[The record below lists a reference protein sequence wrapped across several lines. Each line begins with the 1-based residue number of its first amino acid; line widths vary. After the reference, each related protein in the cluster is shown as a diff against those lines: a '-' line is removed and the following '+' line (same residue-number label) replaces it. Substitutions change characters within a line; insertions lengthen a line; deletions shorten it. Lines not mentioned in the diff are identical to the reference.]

1 MNKKQQNIQ
10 FELVDFEFLTQE
22 EYQNQQA
29 DRVAKVV
36 FDGEENAE
44 KTGNLITQFVASYEQ
59 HNHEMPLNEW
69 LIAEFRKHP
78 VIWQDESEIISTSR
92 EVIASVQDANAAKE
106 SLDAHLDKG
115 KSRESWI
122 AKRIEDGAAAVGVT
136 QVGHYAENLDQA
148 LGDANL
154 KAFDSIFNKKEDV
167 FGDWEASASPHMH
180 GFIAEV
186 DVANQFNLNAS
197 ASQSDISAEV
207 LGSTG
212 LNSADLVIRDAAG
225 KVLQHVQVKSYADVN
240 QAVNNI
246 RSHGYQSGT
255 TLLVHENQVERLQ
268 REFPNLNVTSKLEA
282 GGVSSDMP
290 SYEKLKEL
298 QRDAQMREESRQFEW
313 NDINRI
319 NIAKGIGKQA
329 LLGAGIAAGMQGARI
344 LGRRIWNKITGKENP
359 PASEYLKEFFESSV
373 KSAKHVGVQ
382 VAVSGAVVVA
392 VKSGWLGKLLKG
404 KPAGLIANVVYVGME
419 NAKILYKLAKGEVSG
434 AEAMDAM
441 GNVTCS
447 ATGGIYGAGVGMA
460 EGAALGAAFGP
471 VGAAIGGFVGGIVGG
486 MAGSKIGDAVYAGG
500 KAIVKTA
507 VSVVKTLFEGMKE
520 AAKATLRVLNPLKW
534 FA

>member
-1 MNKKQQNIQ
+1 MSQKQKDIQ
-10 FELVDFEFLTQE
+10 SEIVDFEVITQE

-59 HNHEMPLNEW
+59 HKHEMPLNEW
-69 LIAEFRKHP
+69 LTAEFRKHP
-78 VIWQDESEIISTSR
+78 TIWQDEAEIESTSR
-92 EVIASVQDANAAKE
+92 EVIASVQDANTAKE
-106 SLDAHLDKG
+106 SLYAHLDKG

-122 AKRIEDGAAAVGVT
+122 AKKIEDGAAVAGVT
-136 QVGHYAENLDQA
+136 QVGFYAKNLDQA
-148 LGDANL
+148 LSDANL
-154 KAFDSIFNKKEDV
+154 NAFNAIFNKKEDV
-167 FGDWEASASPHMH
+167 FGDWEASANPHMH

-186 DVANQFNLNAS
+186 DVANQFNLNAT
-197 ASQSDISAEV
+197 ASQSGVSAEV
-207 LGSTG
+207 LGVTS
-212 LNSADLVIRDAAG
+212 LNSADLVIHDAAG
-225 KVLQHVQVKSYADVN
+225 QVLQHVQVKSYADVN

-298 QRDAQMREESRQFEW
+298 QRDAQTREESRQYKW
-313 NDINRI
+313 NDVNRI

-329 LLGAGIAAGMQGARI
+329 LLGAGIAAGMQGTRI
-344 LGRRIWNKITGKENP
+344 LSRRIWNKMTGKKNP
-359 PASEYLKEFFESSV
+359 PVSEDLKEFFESSV

-392 VKSGWLGKLLKG
+392 VKSGWVGKLLKG
-404 KPAGLIANVVYVGME
+404 TPAGKIAEAVYVGME
-419 NAKILYKLAKGEVSG
+419 NARILYKFAKGEVSG
-434 AEAMDAM
+434 AEAVDAM

-447 ATGGIYGAGVGMA
+447 AVGGLMGASAGMT
-460 EGAALGAAFGP
+460 EGAALGLTFGP
-471 VGAAIGGFVGGIVGG
+471 VGAVIGGFVGGIVGG

-500 KAIVKTA
+500 KALVKTA
-507 VSVVKTLFEGMKE
+507 VSVVKTLFTGVKE
-520 AAKATLRVLNPLKW
+520 AAKAVARILNPFKW